1 MALKVNSQGVSIHIP
16 SALDTDI
23 AIDFIVRKTDW
34 ILHQLQKQPMPEAP
48 REWTDNEVLFFLGE
62 PYFFSLQQA
71 DNTAYITQTAT
82 KITLSGRLNRLS
94 TSSRRK
100 TVIDWYKTQATH
112 YLNARTQ
119 KLSHHLALT
128 PANIT
133 IKTYKARWGS
143 CNTKGEIQYNWK
155 IIQAPKDIID
165 YLIIHELCHL
175 EHHNHSRAF
184 WQCVEAALPDFK
196 TAKNWL
202 KKQGYKLEL

>member
-1 MALKVNSQGVSIHIP
+1 MAIKVNSQGVSIHIP
-16 SALDTDI
+16 SALDTAI
-23 AIDFIVRKTDW
+23 ATAFIARKTDW
-34 ILHQLQKQPMPEAP
+34 ILHQLQKQPMPQAP
-48 REWTDNEVLFFLGE
+48 REWTGNEVLFFLGE

-71 DNTAYITQTAT
+71 DNTAYITQTST

-94 TSSRRK
+94 ASSRRK

-119 KLSHHLALT
+119 TLSQHLALI
-128 PANIT
+128 PSNIT

-175 EHHNHSRAF
+175 KHHNHSSAF
-184 WQCVEAALPDFK
+184 WHCVEAALPDFK
-196 TAKNWL
+196 KPQEWL
-202 KKQGYKLEL
+202 KKQGYKLEI